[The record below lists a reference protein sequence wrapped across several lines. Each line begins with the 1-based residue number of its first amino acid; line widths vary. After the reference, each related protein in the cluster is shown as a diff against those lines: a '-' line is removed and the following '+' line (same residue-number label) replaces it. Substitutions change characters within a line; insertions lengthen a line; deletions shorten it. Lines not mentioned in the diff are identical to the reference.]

1 MDKYV
6 KVRKIGQ
13 GSFGCAYLATRKAA
27 DSNEH
32 LKKQEFVIKE
42 VILDPRDQA
51 NAQREARL
59 LAALDHPNIIA
70 CKESF
75 VVQPSTPN
83 AAFLGHY
90 QQRPTVLC
98 IVTEFADGGDL
109 SHELARRSSRRAF
122 FDPDELLGLFV
133 QVCLALK
140 HLHDRKILH
149 RDVKPANIFLTKSGV
164 VKLGDLGV
172 ATVLSHTLACAQ
184 TSIGTPYY
192 TAPEICL
199 GKRYNAKADVWS
211 LGCVLFEMVSFI
223 HAFEGRSQRQLF
235 DNIVRGVTPQL
246 PACGSLSSIKRELQ
260 TLVDDMLHKEP
271 RARPSVN
278 QLIRRPLV
286 LARIQSFL
294 SARAL
299 ASELNHTVLHGE
311 NVFRKKTMGEDKAP
325 PIALPAQHIRR
336 AEFVTRTP
344 ALKAAIRPP
353 PRQPQQKLRR
363 TPPHVR
369 NGKARVGSL
378 LAASRKPRGL
388 PHGALKRS
396 RPLPKRVQPA
406 RVPARVP
413 ANNVNIAKQ
422 RAAPTRAKRP
432 EAFVSAQAKAKL
444 KAQLKM
450 NQDAAA
456 AVAALPDPPSPPT
469 MVEQARARPPGKI
482 SERVA
487 AFNTKWAAQREQLV
501 PPPPPAK
508 VIAKKIDVSKKP
520 KQSARAY
527 PKPVVIGVEGKTLS
541 TPPPPAPVGI
551 RRQQA
556 KQKTPSPAPKPRGPA
571 VRDSQPSL
579 REHRLEFQR
588 KKQVELASAGAK
600 QSPKASPLDDPI
612 ILVQQ
617 LSDFKHPSTQKQ
629 VAVLPPPAPTTLTSS
644 LPEFADKDAGV
655 VELASD
661 SMNDDEEEDHEL
673 TSLPLMANLEFERMV
688 LQLKSVVESDMTP
701 SDDENDDEDEQPE
714 PLFDPNTPPP
724 PYSPPTTTP
733 FSLETLSISVLEDP
747 AFRLALQKRL
757 LQHKSNGIASL
768 DTEQGNEAE
777 QLVVDPAQQAT
788 LTWMHTYISSLT

>member
-75 VVQPSTPN
+75 
-83 AAFLGHY
+83 
-90 QQRPTVLC
+90 QRPTVLC

-299 ASELNHTVLHGE
+299 ASEL
-311 NVFRKKTMGEDKAP
+311 
-325 PIALPAQHIRR
+325 
-336 AEFVTRTP
+336 
-344 ALKAAIRPP
+344 
-353 PRQPQQKLRR
+353 
-363 TPPHVR
+363 
-369 NGKARVGSL
+369 
-378 LAASRKPRGL
+378 
-388 PHGALKRS
+388 
-396 RPLPKRVQPA
+396 
-406 RVPARVP
+406 
-413 ANNVNIAKQ
+413 
-422 RAAPTRAKRP
+422 
-432 EAFVSAQAKAKL
+432 
-444 KAQLKM
+444 
-450 NQDAAA
+450 
-456 AVAALPDPPSPPT
+456 
-469 MVEQARARPPGKI
+469 
-482 SERVA
+482 
-487 AFNTKWAAQREQLV
+487 
-501 PPPPPAK
+501 
-508 VIAKKIDVSKKP
+508 
-520 KQSARAY
+520 
-527 PKPVVIGVEGKTLS
+527 
-541 TPPPPAPVGI
+541 
-551 RRQQA
+551 
-556 KQKTPSPAPKPRGPA
+556 
-571 VRDSQPSL
+571 
-579 REHRLEFQR
+579 
-588 KKQVELASAGAK
+588 
-600 QSPKASPLDDPI
+600 
-612 ILVQQ
+612 
-617 LSDFKHPSTQKQ
+617 
-629 VAVLPPPAPTTLTSS
+629 
-644 LPEFADKDAGV
+644 
-655 VELASD
+655 
-661 SMNDDEEEDHEL
+661 
-673 TSLPLMANLEFERMV
+673 
-688 LQLKSVVESDMTP
+688 
-701 SDDENDDEDEQPE
+701 
-714 PLFDPNTPPP
+714 
-724 PYSPPTTTP
+724 
-733 FSLETLSISVLEDP
+733 
-747 AFRLALQKRL
+747 
-757 LQHKSNGIASL
+757 
-768 DTEQGNEAE
+768 
-777 QLVVDPAQQAT
+777 
-788 LTWMHTYISSLT
+788 